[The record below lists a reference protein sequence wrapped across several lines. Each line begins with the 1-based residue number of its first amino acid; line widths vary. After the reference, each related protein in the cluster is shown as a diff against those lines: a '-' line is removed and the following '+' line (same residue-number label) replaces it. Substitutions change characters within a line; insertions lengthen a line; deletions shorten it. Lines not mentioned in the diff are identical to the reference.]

1 MKIAMVSEHASP
13 LAALGGVDAGGQNV
27 HVAELS
33 AALTRLGHDVT
44 VYTRRDDPDLPER
57 VTTPQ
62 GYTVVHVPA
71 GPARQ
76 LPKDDLLV
84 HMGPFAQY
92 LDQQW
97 SDDRPDVAHA
107 HFWMSGLATQL
118 AARHLDLPAVQTFHA
133 LGVVKRRH
141 QGSQDTSPEDRLKL
155 EAMVARTATWVAAT
169 CTDEVFELM
178 RLGRA
183 RNRISVVPCGVDLDL
198 FTPDGPRAERGA
210 RYRIVSVGRFV
221 PRKGFDVVVRALPAI
236 PDAELVL
243 VGGPDRAQVEAD
255 PEARRLRELAERL
268 GVSDRLVFQG
278 AVARADMPALL
289 RSADVVACTRG
300 TSRSA
305 SSRWRRW
312 RAVSPW
318 WPPQWAGCSTPSST
332 TSPGGWSRRSARR
345 RSPRRSTSCCTTNSS
360 GRASV
365 RRDAT
370 GPAPGTPGTAS
381 RPTPC
386 GSMTGW
392 CPRPTERNPP
402 PRRARRRYE
411 RLMWTP
417 AAEGPARPGPAGGG
431 AGAAQRAGAARLR
444 LRPWRVRCRAT
455 SR

>member
-33 AALTRLGHDVT
+33 AALARRGHDVS

-57 VTTPQ
+57 VSTTQ

-76 LPKDDLLV
+76 LPKDELLV

-97 SDDRPDVAHA
+97 SVDRPDVAHA

-141 QGSQDTSPEDRLKL
+141 QGSLDTSPEDRLKL

-178 RLGRA
+178 RLGRS

-210 RYRIVSVGRFV
+210 RHRIVSVGRFV
-221 PRKGFDVVVRALPAI
+221 PRKGFDVVIRALPGI
-236 PDAELVL
+236 PDTELVL
-243 VGGPDRAQVEAD
+243 VGGPDRAEVDAD

-268 GVSDRLVFQG
+268 GVSDRVVFQG

-289 RSADVVACTRG
+289 RSADVVACTPWYEPFGIVPLEAMACGVPVVAAAVGGMLDTVVHDVTGRLVTPKRPAEVAEAINILLHDEFLRQSLG
-300 TSRSA
+300 AAGRDRAKARYSWDRIAADTLRIYDRLVPAAFEKAGSSATSTA
-305 SSRWRRW
+305 SS
-312 RAVSPW
+312 V
-318 WPPQWAGCSTPSST
+318 
-332 TSPGGWSRRSARR
+332 
-345 RSPRRSTSCCTTNSS
+345 
-360 GRASV
+360 
-365 RRDAT
+365 
-370 GPAPGTPGTAS
+370 
-381 RPTPC
+381 
-386 GSMTGW
+386 
-392 CPRPTERNPP
+392 
-402 PRRARRRYE
+402 
-411 RLMWTP
+411 
-417 AAEGPARPGPAGGG
+417 
-431 AGAAQRAGAARLR
+431 
-444 LRPWRVRCRAT
+444 
-455 SR
+455 

>member
-33 AALTRLGHDVT
+33 AALSRRGHEVS

-76 LPKDDLLV
+76 LPKDDLLA

-97 SDDRPDVAHA
+97 RDERPDVAHA

-118 AARHLDLPAVQTFHA
+118 AARHLDLPSVQTFHA

-141 QGSQDTSPEDRLKL
+141 QGPQDTSPQERLKL

-178 RLGRA
+178 RLGRS

-198 FTPDGPRAERGA
+198 FTPDGPKAERGA
-210 RYRIVSVGRFV
+210 RHRIVSVGRLV
-221 PRKGFDVVVRALPAI
+221 PRKGFDVVLRALPAI

-243 VGGPDRAQVEAD
+243 VGGPDRAHVEAE
-255 PEARRLRELAERL
+255 PEARRLRALAEQL
-268 GVSDRLVFQG
+268 GVSDRLVLHG

-289 RSADVVACTRG
+289 RSADVVACTPWYEPFGIVPLEAMACGVPVVAAAVGGMLDTVVHDVTGRLVTPKRPAEVADAVNHLLHDAFLRQSLG
-300 TSRSA
+300 AAGRD
-305 SSRWRRW
+305 
-312 RAVSPW
+312 RA
-318 WPPQWAGCSTPSST
+318 
-332 TSPGGWSRRSARR
+332 RARYSWDR
-345 RSPRRSTSCCTTNSS
+345 V
-360 GRASV
+360 AA
-365 RRDAT
+365 D
-370 GPAPGTPGTAS
+370 
-381 RPTPC
+381 
-386 GSMTGW
+386 
-392 CPRPTERNPP
+392 TERI
-402 PRRARRRYE
+402 YE
-411 RLMWTP
+411 RLVP
-417 AAEGPARPGPAGGG
+417 DQFGQAAD
-431 AGAAQRAGAARLR
+431 AAST
-444 LRPWRVRCRAT
+444 AT
-455 SR
+455 TVSSR

>member
-33 AALTRLGHDVT
+33 AALARRGHDVT
-44 VYTRRDDPDLPER
+44 VYTRRDDADLPER

-71 GPARQ
+71 GPARS
-76 LPKDDLLV
+76 LPKDELLV

-92 LDQQW
+92 LDDQW
-97 SDDRPDVAHA
+97 STDRPDVAHA

-118 AARHLDLPAVQTFHA
+118 AARHLGLPAVQTFHA

-141 QGSQDTSPEDRLKL
+141 QGALDTSPEDRLKL

-210 RYRIVSVGRFV
+210 RYRVVSVGRFV

-243 VGGPDRAQVEAD
+243 VGGPDRSEVEAD
-255 PEARRLRELAERL
+255 PEARRLRDLAERL

-289 RSADVVACTRG
+289 RSADVVACTPWYEPFGIVPLEAMACGVPVVAAAVGGMLDTVVHDVTGRLVTPKRPVEVAESINTLLHDEFLRQSLG
-300 TSRSA
+300 AAGRDRARARYSWDRVAADTLRIYDRLVPAAYQAGDSARTSATTTA
-305 SSRWRRW
+305 SS
-312 RAVSPW
+312 V
-318 WPPQWAGCSTPSST
+318 
-332 TSPGGWSRRSARR
+332 
-345 RSPRRSTSCCTTNSS
+345 
-360 GRASV
+360 
-365 RRDAT
+365 
-370 GPAPGTPGTAS
+370 
-381 RPTPC
+381 
-386 GSMTGW
+386 
-392 CPRPTERNPP
+392 
-402 PRRARRRYE
+402 
-411 RLMWTP
+411 
-417 AAEGPARPGPAGGG
+417 
-431 AGAAQRAGAARLR
+431 
-444 LRPWRVRCRAT
+444 
-455 SR
+455 